1 MLGAQRDVGLSLA
14 YGPGHEPP
22 PDPAAPPPTLYL
34 DLGRAVAAYR
44 DLAAVMR
51 PFQVRYAAKAN
62 PHPALLGGLAAA
74 GAAFAIGTLAELEA
88 LGALGVAGER
98 IACVSPGP
106 PASLL
111 RRCRAAGVRTLTVDS
126 AWELRKAAALL
137 PGAAIHVRLRF
148 PPSGRLHYPAAD
160 VGVAPNDLPDLLA
173 AARGLPVDLAGVAI
187 HVGSQ
192 CERLAPWPAAVAVAA
207 AAWHRIAAAGWT
219 PRVLNLGGG
228 LPAPY
233 HASMLRGAHLAR
245 VLRSAI
251 AACFPQPPVEIW
263 LEPGRAIAA
272 GAGVLA
278 ATVQA
283 RTVRRD
289 VPWLTLDVGRSRG
302 LPEAALGI
310 RYPCHLPAGVAPER
324 GTLVGPL
331 GPQLDLLARRARFPG
346 VGVGDPLYLLQAG
359 AYSAIQSAYAAAPA
373 GPRVIVLP
381 PGVGLDAVLAGAFQ
395 G

>member
-14 YGPGHEPP
+14 HGPGHEQPP
-22 PDPAAPPPTLYL
+22 GRAVPPPTLYL
-34 DLGRAVAAYR
+34 DVARAVAAYR
-44 DLAAVMR
+44 HLATAMR

-62 PHPALLGGLAAA
+62 FHPGLLGGLAAA
-74 GAAFAIGTLAELEA
+74 GATFAVGTLAELES
-88 LGALGVAGER
+88 LCALGVAGER

-137 PGAAIHVRLRF
+137 PGATIHVRLQF
-148 PPSGRLHYPAAD
+148 PPAGRLRYPVAA
-160 VGVAPNDLPDLLA
+160 VGVPASGLADLLA

-192 CERLAPWPAAVAVAA
+192 CERLAPWWAAVDLAA
-207 AAWHRIAAAGWT
+207 AAWHRIAAAGWN

-233 HASMLRGAHLAR
+233 HVSVLRGARLAR
-245 VLRSAI
+245 VLRSAV

-278 ATVQA
+278 ATVRA
-283 RTVRRD
+283 RTVRRG
-289 VPWLTLDVGRSRG
+289 VPWLTLDVGRYRG

-310 RYPCHLPAGVAPER
+310 RHPCHLPAGAASER
-324 GTLVGPL
+324 AVLVGPL
-331 GPQLDLLARRARFPG
+331 GPQLDVLARRARVPA
-346 VGVGDPLYLLQAG
+346 VGAGDPLYLLQAG
-359 AYSAIQSAYAAAPA
+359 AYTAIPSAYAAAPA

-381 PGVGLDAVLAGAFQ
+381 LGVGLDAVLAGAFQ